1 MKTPDKQ
8 WSQQK
13 DKDRNTAE
21 RDKMRK
27 QQNQQPQ
34 SEQQD
39 SGQQGGWN
47 DNQKVPGRQP
57 PTERDRDYDP
67 DGDRVGLDPGPVAP

>member
-13 DKDRNTAE
+13 DKERNSAE
-21 RDKMRK
+21 REKMRK
-27 QQNQQPQ
+27 QQSEQPQ

-39 SGQQGGWN
+39 GGQQGGWN
-47 DNQKVPGRQP
+47 DNPEVSGRKP
-57 PTERDRDYDP
+57 PMDRDRDYDP
-67 DGDRVGLDPGPVAP
+67 DGDRVGPDPGTAAP

>member
-47 DNQKVPGRQP
+47 DNPKMPGRQP

>member
-8 WSQQK
+8 WSEQK
-13 DKDRNTAE
+13 DKDRNKAE
-21 RDKMRK
+21 RDKTRK
-27 QQNQQPQ
+27 ERSGQQQ

-39 SGQQGGWN
+39 SRQQDGWD

-57 PTERDRDYDP
+57 PTNRDRDYDP
-67 DGDRVGLDPGPVAP
+67 DGDRIGPDPGPVAP